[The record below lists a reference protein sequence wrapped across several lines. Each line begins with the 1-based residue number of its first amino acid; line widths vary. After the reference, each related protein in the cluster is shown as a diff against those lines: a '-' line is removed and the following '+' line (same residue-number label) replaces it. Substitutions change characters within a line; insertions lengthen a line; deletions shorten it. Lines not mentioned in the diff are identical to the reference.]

1 MPDPMLW
8 KGLDIDTLGHVGEN
22 SNYGAFAD
30 SLAHD
35 WPWVIRGAAPALRAQ
50 VPEKPPTPSTDDD
63 WNYVSPGPAKCV
75 EIGNVYLHKGALA
88 GALSRFQEAVKD
100 NPHYAPAYLGL
111 GKVYE
116 RMKQK
121 QKALDAYERYLDEL
135 PSAKD
140 AADARDAQRAVARLQ
155 KQVGPSKHSAVTSD
169 K

>member
-1 MPDPMLW
+1 MTPRATSGKIPVMQRLRKAWPIVATGILW
-8 KGLDIDTLGHVGEN
+8 I
-22 SNYGAFAD
+22 
-30 SLAHD
+30 
-35 WPWVIRGAAPALRAQ
+35 APTLRAQ

-63 WNYVSPGPAKCV
+63 WGYTSPGPAKCV
-75 EIGNVYLHKGALA
+75 EIGNVYLHKGALE

-140 AADARDAQRAVARLQ
+140 AADARDAQRAVARLRNQ
-155 KQVGPSKHSAVTSD
+155 MGPSKHSAVTSN